1 MMSTVSGRRARRN
14 RAETG
19 ADKSR
24 RSTFWWWPAIIA
36 PFSVLGL
43 IMLNW
48 YQDSLFLNM
57 TPSDASIYMMA
68 LATALLILC
77 LGSIA
82 LTFYEYR
89 SHRPNGQ

>member
-1 MMSTVSGRRARRN
+1 
-14 RAETG
+14 
-19 ADKSR
+19 
-24 RSTFWWWPAIIA
+24 
-36 PFSVLGL
+36 
-43 IMLNW
+43 MLNW